1 MAAGQDNR
9 SLGELFAD
17 LARETSTLVRQE
29 LRQAGTEIGQRASG
43 VGKDV
48 GLLAVGAAVGYAAFL
63 ALIAAVIAGL
73 ADIGLDWWLAALL
86 VALVLGVLAYAAIA
100 RARAAI
106 TQADLLPRHAME
118 NLKEDQEWAKEQIR

>member
-86 VALVLGVLAYAAIA
+86 VSLVLGVLAYAAIA

>member
-1 MAAGQDNR
+1 
-9 SLGELFAD
+9 LFAD

-48 GLLAVGAAVGYAAFL
+48 GLLAAGAAIGYAAFL
-63 ALIAAVIAGL
+63 ALVAAIITGL

-86 VALVLGVLAYAAIA
+86 VSVVLGGLAYVAIS
-100 RARAAI
+100 RARAGI
-106 TQADLLPRHAME
+106 KQADLIPHHAME
-118 NLKEDQEWAKEQIR
+118 NLKEDQEWAKEQIS

>member
-63 ALIAAVIAGL
+63 ALIAAIIAGL
-73 ADIGLDWWLAALL
+73 VDIGLDWWLAALL
-86 VALVLGVLAYAAIA
+86 VSIVLGMLAYVAID

-106 TQADLLPRHAME
+106 SQADLLPRHTMD
-118 NLKEDQEWAKEQIR
+118 NLKEDQEWAKEQIN

>member
-1 MAAGQDNR
+1 
-9 SLGELFAD
+9 LFAD

-48 GLLAVGAAVGYAAFL
+48 GLLAAGAAIGYAAFL
-63 ALIAAVIAGL
+63 ALVAAIIAGL

-86 VALVLGVLAYAAIA
+86 VSVVLGGLAYVAIA

-106 TQADLLPRHAME
+106 KQADLIPHHAME
-118 NLKEDQEWAKEQIR
+118 NLKEDQEWAKEQIS

>member
-73 ADIGLDWWLAALL
+73 ADIGLDWWLAALI